1 MFGYLEYDS
10 DRTRVRNKFINEIN
24 KKTTL
29 KDIGRL
35 LDKFMLDEE
44 GEMLRFKDYR
54 KDEKVRTAS

>member
-1 MFGYLEYDS
+1 MFDYLEYDS

-54 KDEKVRTAS
+54 KDEQVRTAS